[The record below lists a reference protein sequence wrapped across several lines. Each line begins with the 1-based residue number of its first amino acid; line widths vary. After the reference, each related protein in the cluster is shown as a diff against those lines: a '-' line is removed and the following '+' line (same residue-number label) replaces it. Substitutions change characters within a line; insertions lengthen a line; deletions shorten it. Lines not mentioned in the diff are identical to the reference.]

1 MNISIIFALAFLPG
15 VFWLWY
21 FYKKDKFEPEPKRLI
36 VKTFFW
42 GMAGIIPAFIF
53 EIPFSGTGM
62 VLTVIAAP
70 IIEEAVKFTAVYKTI
85 YSDAEFDEP
94 MDGIVYAA
102 AAALGFASIE
112 NVLYLLRASQSSG
125 LIIGSSQST
134 SAVGAVMSTI
144 AIRSILTVPGHVM
157 FALFWGEALGIAKF
171 ADPKRRKS
179 LILNGLILGI
189 GAHALY
195 NFMLNFIPIFSIA
208 MLIIVSGAWQM
219 THRKI
224 EAALRASPFGLGG
237 PGGGPGAGP
246 PAERDLPSGED

>member
-1 MNISIIFALAFLPG
+1 MNISVIFALAFLPG

-42 GMAGIIPAFIF
+42 GMAGIVPAFIF
-53 EIPFSGTGM
+53 EIPFSGL

-70 IIEEAVKFTAVYKTI
+70 IVEESVKFTAVYKTI

-125 LIIGSSQST
+125 LIIGSFQFT
-134 SAVGAVMSTI
+134 SAFGAVMSTI
-144 AIRSILTVPGHVM
+144 AIRSILTVPAHVI
-157 FALFWGEALGIAKF
+157 FALLWGEALGIAKF
-171 ADPKRRKS
+171 AAPERRMS
-179 LILNGLILGI
+179 LIWNGLVLSI
-189 GAHALY
+189 GAHALF
-195 NFMLNFIPIFSIA
+195 NFLLSIFPIVSFA
-208 MLIIVSGAWQM
+208 MLILVVSAWGM

-224 EAALRASPFGLGG
+224 EAALRASPFRPGG
-237 PGGGPGAGP
+237 PGAGAGP
-246 PAERDLPSGED
+246 PAERDPPPGED

>member
-1 MNISIIFALAFLPG
+1 MNISVIFALAFLPG

-53 EIPFSGTGM
+53 EFPFSGM

-70 IIEEAVKFTAVYKTI
+70 IVEESVKFTAVYKTI

-125 LIIGSSQST
+125 LIIGSFQFT
-134 SAVGAVMSTI
+134 SAFGAVMGTI
-144 AIRSILTVPGHVM
+144 AVRSILTVPAHVI
-157 FALFWGEALGIAKF
+157 FALLWGEALGIAKF
-171 ADPKRRKS
+171 AAPAQRMS
-179 LILNGLILGI
+179 LIWNGLVLSI
-189 GAHALY
+189 GAHALF
-195 NFMLNFIPIFSIA
+195 NFLLSIFPIISFA
-208 MLIIVSGAWQM
+208 MLILVTSAWGM

-224 EAALRASPFGLGG
+224 EAALRASPFK
-237 PGGGPGAGP
+237 PGGPGAGAGQ
-246 PAERDLPSGED
+246 PAERDPPPGED